1 MGKERFIPSPFGE
14 LILSDT
20 DKVALKD
27 FAYSF
32 FEAQVAKYEDFITD
46 EGFRVNERDW
56 KYMKS
61 KEGSRVYVERNPM
74 VRESQMGSKATDY
87 PALLLTGTSWGTI
100 EDSLLVRKA
109 L

>member
-14 LILSDT
+14 LILSDA

-32 FEAQVAKYEDFITD
+32 FEEQVAKYKEFIAD
-46 EGFRVNERDW
+46 GSPKVNEQVW

-61 KEGSRVYVERNPM
+61 KEGTRVYVERNPI
-74 VRESQMGSKATDY
+74 VREAQMGSKATDY
-87 PALLLTGTSWGTI
+87 PALL
-100 EDSLLVRKA
+100 
-109 L
+109 

>member
-61 KEGSRVYVERNPM
+61 KEGSRV
-74 VRESQMGSKATDY
+74 QMSPLEIAKEYATG
-87 PALLLTGTSWGTI
+87 LGKQTI
-100 EDSLLVRKA
+100 SFASIDSSLSSSMSD
-109 L
+109 

>member
-14 LILSDT
+14 LILSDA

-32 FEAQVAKYEDFITD
+32 FEEQVAKYKEFIAD
-46 EGFRVNERDW
+46 GSPKVNEQVW

-61 KEGSRVYVERNPM
+61 KEE
-74 VRESQMGSKATDY
+74 
-87 PALLLTGTSWGTI
+87 PACTWSGTPS
-100 EDSLLVRKA
+100 
-109 L
+109 